1 MWNQTFEHPMII
13 ITPREYS
20 TVRLGIESGYSGSPL
35 LKGHCPQG
43 LRTSLS
49 YLRVFWRTAQ
59 QSFTSLCFCA
69 TRAAS
74 AGCRLESWET
84 LTSSIWNHRTTGK
97 QTQASGWCLTRSWT
111 NAFRVSAFTA
121 RDYNGMWI
129 LDRAPWFDW
138 QCPEFPRL
146 WRFPLHGLQR
156 GFFSGWEVKNGE
168 RTVNNILRLHQHVNI
183 QTQRGY
189 IRIKGQVK
197 EKRHRYG
204 VWTEIDQR
212 RKRSTMLLMEQT
224 MLSACWWRDETSR
237 ASWRFSWYS
246 FKCDWAFS
254 HLRSWQILHFIL
266 INK

>member
-20 TVRLGIESGYSGSPL
+20 TVRLGVESGYSGSPL
-35 LKGHCPQG
+35 LNGHRPQG

-84 LTSSIWNHRTTGK
+84 LTSSIWNHTERQENK
-97 QTQASGWCLTRSWT
+97 RRRQAGVWHGAGPTRLG
-111 NAFRVSAFTA
+111 SA
-121 RDYNGMWI
+121 RSQHGSSCDYNGMWI

-156 GFFSGWEVKNGE
+156 GFFSGWEVQNGE

-197 EKRHRYG
+197 EKRHR
-204 VWTEIDQR
+204 
-212 RKRSTMLLMEQT
+212 
-224 MLSACWWRDETSR
+224 
-237 ASWRFSWYS
+237 
-246 FKCDWAFS
+246 
-254 HLRSWQILHFIL
+254 
-266 INK
+266 